1 MRNNDQNNALLFI
14 KNQGVR
20 QEKCKIDSVFLTNF
34 KRKVLNMKED
44 LLFET
49 EFVHPDHMML
59 CCRKI
64 LQAIFTPA
72 VNKNSF

>member
-1 MRNNDQNNALLFI
+1 LILF
-14 KNQGVR
+14 
-20 QEKCKIDSVFLTNF
+20 FLTNF
-34 KRKVLNMKED
+34 KRNVLNMKED

-59 CCRKI
+59 SCRKI